1 VSGCPPEPADR
12 TAAAGGKLVDRFRAG
27 SRQLLNSWRTM
38 ERAEVLITDRV
49 LPFQALEIVGAVEI
63 AVHGWDVLEGPRPAP
78 PDPGQPVAGPVAVVP
93 WVISDLIRP
102 GLFAA
107 PVRIS
112 PLGSPSDRLVALL
125 GRQPRRDDF
134 SVPFG
139 S

>member
-1 VSGCPPEPADR
+1 
-12 TAAAGGKLVDRFRAG
+12 
-27 SRQLLNSWRTM
+27 M

-63 AVHGWDVLEGPRPAP
+63 AVHGWDVFEARGRHRPI
-78 PDPGQPVAGPVAVVP
+78 PVNLSLDLLRVVP

-102 GLFAA
+102 CLFAA
-107 PVRIS
+107 PVRRT

-134 SVPFG
+134 SAPFG